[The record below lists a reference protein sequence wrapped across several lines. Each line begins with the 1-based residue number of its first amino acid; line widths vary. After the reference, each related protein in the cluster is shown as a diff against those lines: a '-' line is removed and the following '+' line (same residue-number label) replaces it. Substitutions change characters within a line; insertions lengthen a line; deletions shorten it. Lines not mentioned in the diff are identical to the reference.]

1 MSRQYQVALS
11 FAGEQRDYVEQVARQ
26 LRSRSIDVFYDRF
39 KQVDLWGKSG
49 TEVFHSIFGNQ
60 SAYVVMFISQAYVE
74 KAWPTLERRS
84 ALSRMVQ
91 EQHECI
97 LPVRFDSTPC
107 PGLPD
112 DTIYI
117 EAEQCDPAELA
128 AMIAEKVLGEVAA
141 VPSSVVSSV
150 ESYPYDRANKYLLDR
165 SGWGPDGRLRD
176 DLHEGWSMYFRKYP
190 EFTVGDVREANRV
203 DWGESWCR
211 AATNPQDAHVLSV
224 AVRYHQTELFRVCC
238 ISYDGGRTV
247 IPAPEETGFVGERY
261 GDKPPAFD
269 RLWFYSLVMD
279 TEKGNLLQF
288 LLPERSREDI
298 VRHGIFDRV
307 WRIPVAVFESPEEK
321 DGFLAYLEKAPISEE
336 DMASSRGVFERVHE
350 DDDRQDREVE
360 LVKYGHSVLDRLDRW
375 RDGREEDGGQEAE
388 IQRINDSTGFLF
400 AHCLSSDGSM
410 VHGFVEEGAEEGDTV
425 EWCGEVH
432 ADSLTPARVL
442 RKRTGP
448 RDGEY
453 QPIKQVESVAEALT
467 SGESVGHG
475 VTISELPFE
484 KLLE

>member
-1 MSRQYQVALS
+1 MNRQYQVALS
-11 FAGEQRDYVEQVARQ
+11 FASEQRDYVEQVAGQ
-26 LRSRSIDVFYDRF
+26 LKSRSIDVFYDRF

-60 SAYVVMFISQAYVE
+60 SDYVVMFISQAYVE
-74 KAWPTLERRS
+74 KAWPTHERRS

-91 EQHECI
+91 EQREFV
-97 LPVRFDSTPC
+97 LPVRFDATPC

-117 EAEQCDPAELA
+117 EAEQYDPQELA
-128 AMIAEKVLGEVAA
+128 VMIAEKVALGET
-141 VPSSVVSSV
+141 VPSSAEPSV

-165 SGWGPDGRLRD
+165 SGWGPDGSSRD
-176 DLHEGWSMYFRKYP
+176 DLHGSMYFRKYP
-190 EFTVGDVREANRV
+190 EFTVGGVKDHNKV

-211 AATNPQDAHVLSV
+211 AAMNPQDSHVLSV

-238 ISYDGGRTV
+238 ISYDGGRAV
-247 IPAPEETGFVGERY
+247 IPAPEETGFVGERS

-269 RLWFYSLVMD
+269 RLWFYSLVMG

-288 LLPERSREDI
+288 LLPERSMDDI
-298 VRHGIFDRV
+298 VKRGVFDGRTM
-307 WRIPVAVFESPEEK
+307 RMPVAVFESPEEK
-321 DGFLAYLEKAPISEE
+321 DWFLAYLETAPISEE
-336 DMASSRGVFERVHE
+336 EMASSRGVFERVHE
-350 DDDRQDREVE
+350 DDDKQDREVE
-360 LVKYGHSVLDRLDRW
+360 LVKYGYSVLDRLDRW

-388 IQRINDSTGFLF
+388 IQRINASTGFLF
-400 AHCLSSDGSM
+400 AHCMLSNGSM

-425 EWCGEVH
+425 EWCGDVH

-448 RDGEY
+448 SSPWQKWLRGPRRRTSQMCGSGGD
-453 QPIKQVESVAEALT
+453 QPRR
-467 SGESVGHG
+467 
-475 VTISELPFE
+475 
-484 KLLE
+484 